1 MATLVLNRDSLSV
14 KLESDHLVVRDHA
27 GAADGRFL
35 RRVPLVD
42 VDRVTVVGRPAISFH
57 VLARLM
63 DKRIP
68 CSFLTRSGR
77 WRGAMDG
84 DCGFHA
90 ARRKWQ
96 YVRADDPAFVLPLAR
111 ETVTAKLRN
120 CRRVLQRLAGG
131 RDDLSATEDCRALSS
146 SAESV
151 TKCRSLDS
159 IRGIEGGASARYFR
173 ALARLMPK
181 TFHFASRTRR
191 PPRDPANALLS
202 FVYTLLASTFDA
214 ELRAHGLDPS
224 CGYLHVD
231 KERSPSLALDLMEPF
246 RPACADLLV
255 LNLMSHRRIAAERHF
270 EPPDEEGGVH
280 LTAEGREIVF
290 AAYDAAMEREC
301 RPGGGEEAISMRRA
315 IEAQV
320 CRYIGAVEN
329 GAPCEFYRLP

>member
-1 MATLVLNRDSLSV
+1 MMATVVLNRDSLSV
-14 KLESDHLVVRDHA
+14 KLESDHLVVRDHD
-27 GAADGRFL
+27 GAAGKFL

-68 CSFLTRSGR
+68 CSFLTRGGR

-90 ARRKWQ
+90 ARRKRQ
-96 YVRADDPAFVLPLAR
+96 YARSDDLSFVLPLAR
-111 ETVTAKLRN
+111 ETLVAKLKN
-120 CRRVLQRLAGG
+120 CRRVLQRLAGSR
-131 RDDLSATEDCRALSS
+131 RDSSVVEDCQALSC
-146 SAESV
+146 SAVSAA
-151 TKCRSLDS
+151 RSRSPDS
-159 IRGIEGGASARYFR
+159 LRGIEGVASARYFR
-173 ALARLMPK
+173 SLAKFMPK
-181 TFHFASRTRR
+181 AFPFQARTRR
-191 PPRDPANALLS
+191 PPRDPANSLLS
-202 FVYTLLASTFDA
+202 FVYTLLANTFCA

-255 LNLMSHRRIAAERHF
+255 LNLMSHRRIASERHF
-270 EPPDEEGGVH
+270 EPPDEEGGVR

-290 AAYDAAMEREC
+290 AAYDAVMERRS
-301 RPGGGEEAISMRRA
+301 RPGAGEAAISMRQA